1 MQQKKYHILYEF
13 ENLALSTNPD
23 KKIETELSDIMDV
36 IDENKMINSDETKN
50 KFWNMFIIDAL
61 IGNTDRHNGNWG
73 LLVNTEKMKQNF
85 LQYMIVNL
93 V

>member
-61 IGNTDRHNGNWG
+61 IGNTDRHNGNRG
-73 LLVNTEKMKQNF
+73 FLVNTEK
-85 LQYMIVNL
+85 
-93 V
+93 

>member
-61 IGNTDRHNGNWG
+61 IGNTDRHN
-73 LLVNTEKMKQNF
+73 EIRDFQ
-85 LQYMIVNL
+85 
-93 V
+93 

>member
-23 KKIETELSDIMDV
+23 KKIETELSDIVDV
-36 IDENKMINSDETKN
+36 IDENKMINYDETKN

-61 IGNTDRHNGNWG
+61 IGNTDRHNENWG
-73 LLVNTEKMKQNF
+73 FLVNTEKMKQNF